1 MKRFTITVVL
11 SGLLAV
17 PFLVTQAKDAE
28 PPSEPVK
35 EVAAEIKALQKERI
49 AALSSVVEVL
59 LEQYRHGG
67 AEFRALAL
75 AQTDLLAAKFDATD
89 DANERIVLLQ
99 RELKVA
105 TDALD
110 TAERKVQAGRANA
123 VESLQA
129 KALVLDIKIKLLRKR
144 GKVKT
149 AAK

>member
-1 MKRFTITVVL
+1 MKRYAITVVL

-17 PFLVTQAKDAE
+17 PFLVPQTKAAE
-28 PPSEPVK
+28 SSSEPVQD
-35 EVAAEIKALQKERI
+35 VAAEIKALQKERI
-49 AALSSVVEVL
+49 AALTGVVEIL
-59 LEQYRHGG
+59 LEQYQHGG

-75 AQTDLLAAKFDATD
+75 AQTDLLAAEFDATD
-89 DANERIVLLQ
+89 DASERIVLLE

-129 KALVLDIKIKLLRKR
+129 KALVLDIKIKLLRERSKA
-144 GKVKT
+144 KT

>member
-1 MKRFTITVVL
+1 MKRFTITVLL

-17 PFLVTQAKDAE
+17 PFLVPQTKAAE
-28 PPSEPVK
+28 LPSEPVRD
-35 EVAAEIKALQKERI
+35 VVAEIKALQKERI
-49 AALSSVVEVL
+49 AALTGVVEIL
-59 LEQYRHGG
+59 LVQYQHGG

-75 AQTDLLAAKFDATD
+75 AQTDLLAAEFDATD
-89 DANERIVLLQ
+89 DANERIVLLE

-129 KALVLDIKIKLLRKR
+129 KALVLDIKR
-144 GKVKT
+144 GQGNCGRIRRI
-149 AAK
+149 